1 MVNNI
6 NNNSYG
12 RNIYGQGDANN
23 INKNQELQN
32 SKVDGT
38 IQNQIPNGSLEK
50 TESLQNKEVAQFF
63 KKIQEEISKA
73 QLISIKI
80 VRGEKPT
87 KNELNF
93 LKSKYPDMKQI
104 AEQSLKECN
113 NLKEAIKYCKTGQE
127 IEKIISKALDDI
139 SNMIK
144 NGSLSEV
151 QAKIKTSALDEVIK
165 YSNKIQNEFKKAES
179 IVVKLIKGEK
189 LSSGEE
195 NLIKE
200 KYPELNKLAKESLK
214 ECNILKE
221 KLKAC
226 DTQDK
231 RDKLISKEVRNI
243 EEKGKLGLI
252 SKTEVKIKMIA
263 INEAVSFSNKEQNNL
278 EKTIL
283 IASKIIKGEK
293 LTGKENQ
300 FVKDNNL
307 DLKKLIQESVVEY
320 KYLKEALKNCK
331 SENQK
336 QQVVNNEV
344 NNIEDMA
351 KRGILGE
358 INARIKM
365 MVIEEIKEDEY
376 EKRQSNKEKNLLY
389 YLNPFIYIIN
399 GNVAGKIG
407 IAIFIIAIVGFLYIL

>member
-12 RNIYGQGDANN
+12 RSIYGQGDINN

-32 SKVDGT
+32 NKVDRT
-38 IQNQIPNGSLEK
+38 IQNQISNESIGK
-50 TESLQNKEVAQFF
+50 TESLQNKEVAQFL

-139 SNMIK
+139 SKMIK

-179 IVVKLIKGEK
+179 VVIKLIKGEK
-189 LSSGEE
+189 LSSSEE

-226 DTQDK
+226 DTQNQ

-243 EEKGKLGLI
+243 EEKGKLGLL

-263 INEAVSFSNKEQNNL
+263 INEAASFSNKEQSNL
-278 EKTIL
+278 KKTIL
-283 IASKIIKGEK
+283 LASKIINGEK
-293 LTGKENQ
+293 LIGKENQ
-300 FVKDNNL
+300 FIKENNI

-331 SENQK
+331 SEDQK
-336 QQVVNNEV
+336 QQIVNNEF

-351 KRGILGE
+351 KRGVLGE

-365 MVIEEIKEDEY
+365 MVIEDMKEDEY
-376 EKRQSNKEKNLLY
+376 ERREKDKEKNFLY
-389 YLNPFIYIIN
+389 YLNPFIYIMN

-407 IAIFIIAIVGFLYIL
+407 IVIFIIAIISILYIL

>member
-12 RNIYGQGDANN
+12 RNIYGQGDTNN

-50 TESLQNKEVAQFF
+50 TESLQNKEVAQFL

-139 SNMIK
+139 ANMVK
-144 NGSLSEV
+144 KGSLSEV

-179 IVVKLIKGEK
+179 VVIKLIKGEK

-214 ECNILKE
+214 ECNTLKE
-221 KLKAC
+221 NLRAC
-226 DTQDK
+226 DTQDQK
-231 RDKLISKEVRNI
+231 DKLISKEVRNI
-243 EEKGKLGLI
+243 EEKGKLGLL

-263 INEAVSFSNKEQNNL
+263 INEAVSFSSKEQNNL
-278 EKTIL
+278 KKIISL
-283 IASKIIKGEK
+283 ASKIIKGER

-300 FVKDNNL
+300 FIKDSNL

-331 SENQK
+331 SEDQK
-336 QQVVNNEV
+336 QQIVNNEV

-365 MVIEEIKEDEY
+365 MVIEDIKEDEY
-376 EKRQSNKEKNLLY
+376 ERREKDKEKNFLY

-407 IAIFIIAIVGFLYIL
+407 IIIFIIVIISILYIL

>member
-38 IQNQIPNGSLEK
+38 IQNQIPNESLEK
-50 TESLQNKEVAQFF
+50 TESLQNKEVAQFL

-221 KLKAC
+221 KLKGC

-320 KYLKEALKNCK
+320 KYLKEAFKNCK

>member
-12 RNIYGQGDANN
+12 RNIYGQGDTNN
-23 INKNQELQN
+23 INKNQELQH

-50 TESLQNKEVAQFF
+50 TESLQNKEVAQFL

-139 SNMIK
+139 ANMVK
-144 NGSLSEV
+144 KGSLSEV

-179 IVVKLIKGEK
+179 VVIKLIKGEK
-189 LSSGEE
+189 ISSGEE

-214 ECNILKE
+214 ECNTLKE
-221 KLKAC
+221 NLRAC
-226 DTQDK
+226 DTQDQK
-231 RDKLISKEVRNI
+231 DKLISKEVRNI
-243 EEKGKLGLI
+243 EEKGKLGLL

-263 INEAVSFSNKEQNNL
+263 INEAVSFSSKEQNNL
-278 EKTIL
+278 KKIISL
-283 IASKIIKGEK
+283 ASKIIKGER

-300 FVKDNNL
+300 FIKDSNL

-331 SENQK
+331 SEDQK
-336 QQVVNNEV
+336 QQIVNNEV

-365 MVIEEIKEDEY
+365 MVIEDIKEDEY
-376 EKRQSNKEKNLLY
+376 ERREKDKEKNFLY

-407 IAIFIIAIVGFLYIL
+407 IIIFIIVIISILYIL

>member
-12 RNIYGQGDANN
+12 RNIYGQGDTNN

-50 TESLQNKEVAQFF
+50 TESLQNKEVAQFL

-127 IEKIISKALDDI
+127 IDKIISKALDDI
-139 SNMIK
+139 ANMVK
-144 NGSLSEV
+144 KGSLSEV

-179 IVVKLIKGEK
+179 VAIKLIKGEK

-214 ECNILKE
+214 ECNTLKE
-221 KLKAC
+221 NLRAC
-226 DTQDK
+226 DTQDQK
-231 RDKLISKEVRNI
+231 DKLISKEVINI
-243 EEKGKLGLI
+243 EEKGKLGLL

-263 INEAVSFSNKEQNNL
+263 INEAIRFSSKEQNNL
-278 EKTIL
+278 KKIISL
-283 IASKIIKGEK
+283 ASKIIKGER

-300 FVKDNNL
+300 FIKDSNL

-331 SENQK
+331 SEDQK
-336 QQVVNNEV
+336 QQIVNNEV

-365 MVIEEIKEDEY
+365 MVIEDIKEDEY
-376 EKRQSNKEKNLLY
+376 ERREKDKEKNFLY

-407 IAIFIIAIVGFLYIL
+407 IVIFIIVIISILYIL